1 MRIYSILC
9 FVILS
14 FTSFAQAPKSIQTS
28 TTTKPKL
35 IVGIMVDQMRWD
47 YINQFKPFFTSQQGF
62 LRFMNE
68 GASCN
73 NNLIP
78 YVPTVTAC
86 GHTAVYTGATPSL
99 HGITGNNWYDNY
111 KQKNVYCVEDP
122 SVQSVGVEG
131 SPAGKMSP
139 VNVWT
144 STIGDEI
151 KLANNFKS
159 KVIGISIKDRGAII
173 PAGHSADG
181 AFWYDSK
188 SGNFISSTYY
198 GKNLPTWVSDYNAA
212 HRVDSLYAKGWNLS
226 LAKSIYEANCDGD
239 INPYEATPLGSEQK
253 GFPYSL
259 NQFIGKDYGKIAS
272 TPYGNS
278 LVLELAE
285 KALIEAQMGQDDKTD
300 LLAISFSSPD
310 YIGHSFGPNSWE
322 TMDGYIKLDEMIAQL
337 FASLD
342 KQVGKNNY
350 TVFLTAD
357 HAVAT
362 IPDYA
367 KKHKI
372 PGGLISESGLKKELG
387 QLLIKKGMDEKLIAA
402 IGEYNIHF
410 NHPLMDS
417 LKVDQD
423 DLVEIVRN
431 YVEQKPGI
439 LQVIEAREATEAAL
453 PVQLR
458 ERIVNGYNPQ
468 RSGDLFIVTKS
479 GYMDGYATGTN
490 HGVFYNYDA
499 HIPLLWYGNGI
510 KKGQVNSVN
519 YMTDIAPTVTTL
531 LGIQMPS
538 GSIGHP
544 ILEVL
549 K

>member
-35 IVGIMVDQMRWD
+35 IVGIVVDQMRWD
-47 YINQFKPFFTSQQGF
+47 YINQFKPYFNSQQGF

-86 GHTAVYTGATPSL
+86 GHTAVYTGATPAL
-99 HGITGNNWYDNY
+99 HGITGNQWYDNY
-111 KQKNVYCVEDP
+111 KQRNVYCVEDP
-122 SVQSVGVEG
+122 TVQSVGVEG

-151 KLANNFKS
+151 KLSTNFKS

-226 LAKSIYEANCDGD
+226 LAKSVYEENCDGD
-239 INPYEATPLGSEQK
+239 INPYEATPLGTEQK
-253 GFPYSL
+253 GFPYTL

-285 KALIEAQMGQDDKTD
+285 KALVGAQMGQDDKTD

-322 TMDGYIKLDEMIAQL
+322 TMDGYIKLDAMIAQL

-357 HAVAT
+357 HAVAN

-417 LKVDQD
+417 LHVDQE

-439 LQVIEAREATEAAL
+439 LQVVESREAAEAAL
-453 PVQLR
+453 PAPLR

-499 HIPLLWYGNGI
+499 HIPLLWYG
-510 KKGQVNSVN
+510 
-519 YMTDIAPTVTTL
+519 
-531 LGIQMPS
+531 
-538 GSIGHP
+538 
-544 ILEVL
+544 
-549 K
+549 